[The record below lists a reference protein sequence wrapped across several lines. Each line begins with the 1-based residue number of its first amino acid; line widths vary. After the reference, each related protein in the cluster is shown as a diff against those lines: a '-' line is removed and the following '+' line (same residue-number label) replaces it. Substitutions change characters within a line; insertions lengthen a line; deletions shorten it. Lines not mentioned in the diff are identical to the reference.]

1 MSNSGKSKAGSLQ
14 WAIDELSKQRE
25 DLDAKLK
32 IALKRDETNSLIE
45 EVFAQKKALEQR
57 ISALEDGLRVS
68 SELVDIPCS
77 DLESEMSK
85 IDEKLEIAK
94 ERLQAIEQ
102 EEYLEELGKKLNRAH
117 GSSVEDSS
125 SQSDQIEGESDFSIA
140 EELGL
145 PSKMSAS
152 TGSSKSSPVDLSS
165 AVSSSPSTISTITAS
180 NSPMKATSNRIQNQ
194 EVEHEK
200 ESKLESVTTLSANTI
215 QANPTLAETAQQLG
229 IEPDFLAE
237 KGINAI
243 LRMIARKGGKLS
255 FPLEVDQID

>member
-1 MSNSGKSKAGSLQ
+1 MSNSGKSKAGSLK
-14 WAIDELSKQRE
+14 WAIEELSKQRE
-25 DLDAKLK
+25 ELDAKLK
-32 IALKRDETNSLIE
+32 VAQKRDETNSLIE

-102 EEYLEELGKKLNRAH
+102 EEYLEELGKSLNRSH
-117 GSSVEDSS
+117 LESSELNEELNYSEESETSIIEDLELAYPSTSSPLSSPKAQSFPSPLSS
-125 SQSDQIEGESDFSIA
+125 ST
-140 EELGL
+140 
-145 PSKMSAS
+145 AS
-152 TGSSKSSPVDLSS
+152 TSTSLMKS
-165 AVSSSPSTISTITAS
+165 TT
-180 NSPMKATSNRIQNQ
+180 NRIQEQNI
-194 EVEHEK
+194 EAEK
-200 ESKLESVTTLSANTI
+200 SESPKSSITAVTSQTALSLE
-215 QANPTLAETAQQLG
+215 ETARKLG

-243 LRMIARKGGKLS
+243 LRMIARNGGKLS
-255 FPLEVDQID
+255 FPLEVDQIG

>member
-1 MSNSGKSKAGSLQ
+1 MNSKSKASSLK

-117 GSSVEDSS
+117 GSPTEDSS
-125 SQSDQIEGESDFSIA
+125 AQSDQIGGESDISIA
-140 EELGL
+140 RR
-145 PSKMSAS
+145 
-152 TGSSKSSPVDLSS
+152 
-165 AVSSSPSTISTITAS
+165 IRITLENVCFHWILEILVRGFKFCCLILTVNHFNYYRQHLANES
-180 NSPMKATSNRIQNQ
+180 NIQPYP
-194 EVEHEK
+194 K
-200 ESKLESVTTLSANTI
+200 PRS
-215 QANPTLAETAQQLG
+215 
-229 IEPDFLAE
+229 
-237 KGINAI
+237 
-243 LRMIARKGGKLS
+243 
-255 FPLEVDQID
+255 

>member
-1 MSNSGKSKAGSLQ
+1 MSNIGETKVKSLK
-14 WAIDELSKQRE
+14 WAINELSMQRE
-25 DLDAKLK
+25 DLNTKLK
-32 IALKRDETNSLIE
+32 IALKRDETNALIG

-85 IDEKLEIAK
+85 IDEKLEVAN
-94 ERLQAIEQ
+94 ERLQSIEQ
-102 EEYLEELGKKLNRAH
+102 EEYLQELGEKLNRAH
-117 GSSVEDSS
+117 SSPIEDSS
-125 SQSDQIEGESDFSIA
+125 AQTDRSEEKPDFSIA

-145 PSKMSAS
+145 PSTMPA
-152 TGSSKSSPVDLSS
+152 TTESSKFSSVDSSSTTAS
-165 AVSSSPSTISTITAS
+165 AVPTISTITAS
-180 NSPMKATSNRIQNQ
+180 TSPMKATSNRIQNQ

-200 ESKLESVTTLSANTI
+200 ESKLESVTTHLPNSLQT
-215 QANPTLAETAQQLG
+215 NPTLAQTAQQLG
-229 IEPDFLAE
+229 VEPEFLAE

-255 FPLEVDQID
+255 FPLEVEQLD